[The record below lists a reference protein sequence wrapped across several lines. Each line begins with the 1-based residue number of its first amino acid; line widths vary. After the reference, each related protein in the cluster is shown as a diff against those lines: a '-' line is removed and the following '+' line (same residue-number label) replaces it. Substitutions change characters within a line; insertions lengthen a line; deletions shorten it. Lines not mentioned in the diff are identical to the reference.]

1 MIYFGSSNQEKK
13 IKKINWSKK
22 KQNGE
27 QNQDGRQ
34 A

>member
-1 MIYFGSSNQEKK
+1 MIYFGSYNQKKK

-22 KQNGE
+22 KQNGGK
-27 QNQDGRQ
+27 NQDGRQ